1 MCSSSPGTELCSPG
15 IIPLKAA
22 LFLVK
27 CLSPCKRWR
36 GGELSTGLSRPSIS
50 SGSSGA
56 NAWSISQ
63 KRQRTPAGL
72 SFAIE
77 PGMMDVPRLHASLL
91 RAARIVRDFSREM
104 TSPPCRSAMPRA
116 IPPEMKSSGACTAC
130 SFMPSAEGMK
140 GSLRSRMTAR
150 AKMAKASEGGQTYL
164 AAHLRGLSF
173 EILVAIGSH
182 GHVQSNLWTMHLSYA
197 SLASIERVFRWERQ
211 GGRIA
216 VPTIHAMKNCRA
228 AGNAAPHCRLVE
240 PESENLSASIS
251 DFIPRLE

>member
-1 MCSSSPGTELCSPG
+1 MCSSSPGTELCSTG

-36 GGELSTGLSRPSIS
+36 GGELSTRLSRPSIS

-77 PGMMDVPRLHASLL
+77 PSMMDVPRPHASLL

-104 TSPPCRSAMPRA
+104 TSPDCRSAMPRA
-116 IPPEMKSSGACTAC
+116 TPPEMESSGACAAC

-140 GSLRSRMTAR
+140 GILRLRMTAR
-150 AKMAKASEGGQTYL
+150 AKMAKAPEGDRPISR
-164 AAHLRGLSF
+164 HVSMNSLSRSSSLSTDMAVRNP
-173 EILVAIGSH
+173 ISGRCIYRTH
-182 GHVQSNLWTMHLSYA
+182 RWHLSNVSFA
-197 SLASIERVFRWERQ
+197 
-211 GGRIA
+211 GCGRA
-216 VPTIHAMKNCRA
+216 EELLCQPYKQ
-228 AGNAAPHCRLVE
+228 
-240 PESENLSASIS
+240 
-251 DFIPRLE
+251 

>member
-1 MCSSSPGTELCSPG
+1 MCSSSPGTELCSTG

-22 LFLVK
+22 PFLVK

-36 GGELSTGLSRPSIS
+36 GGELSTRLSRPNIS

-77 PGMMDVPRLHASLL
+77 PGMMDVPRPHASLL

-104 TSPPCRSAMPRA
+104 TSPACRSAMPRA
-116 IPPEMKSSGACTAC
+116 TPPEMESSGACAAC

-140 GSLRSRMTAR
+140 GILRLRMTAR
-150 AKMAKASEGGQTYL
+150 AKMAKASEGDRPILRHVSVNSLSRSSSLSTDMAVRNPISGRCIYRTCL
-164 AAHLRGLSF
+164 SLGAAGRKNCCANHTSNEELSCS
-173 EILVAIGSH
+173 EQCRSA
-182 GHVQSNLWTMHLSYA
+182 LSSWGARKRKPKRFNIRFYA
-197 SLASIERVFRWERQ
+197 SS
-211 GGRIA
+211 
-216 VPTIHAMKNCRA
+216 
-228 AGNAAPHCRLVE
+228 
-240 PESENLSASIS
+240 
-251 DFIPRLE
+251 